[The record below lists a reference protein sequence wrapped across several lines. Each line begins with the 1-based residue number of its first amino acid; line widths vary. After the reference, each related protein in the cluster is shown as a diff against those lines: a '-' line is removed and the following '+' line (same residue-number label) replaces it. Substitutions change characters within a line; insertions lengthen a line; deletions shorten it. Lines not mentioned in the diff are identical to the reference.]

1 MRSKK
6 TGFTLIELLVVIAII
21 AILAGLLLP
30 ALQKAREKARRIQC
44 TANLR
49 SMGQALE
56 MYSQSD
62 VYNPQYPSGENCNDE
77 GLGML
82 LPSGTGEGEV
92 SGGQNYV
99 TADSLNC
106 PSQGDHGVANSGDN
120 YGDYA
125 YDGDI
130 STGSY
135 QADSAIVS
143 DWYASGDENHPDFM
157 NFLKADLSAVTGSTN
172 PEQEDLKNDELW
184 DNATGSAGGD

>member
-1 MRSKK
+1 MRKKK

-49 SMGQALE
+49 SIGQALE

-62 VYNPQYPSGENCNDE
+62 VYNPQYPHGNDCNDT
-77 GLGML
+77 GLGIL
-82 LPSGTGEGEV
+82 LPDGTGEGRV
-92 SGGQNYV
+92 TDGHNYL

-106 PSQGDHGVANSGDN
+106 PSQGNHGVANTGGN

-125 YDGDI
+125 YDGSI
-130 STGSY
+130 SPGQY
-135 QADSAIVS
+135 QADSGIVA
-143 DWYASGDENHPDFM
+143 DYYNNNVNANHS
-157 NFLKADLSAVTGSTN
+157 NFINYLKADLSAVTGITN
-172 PEQEDLKNDELW
+172 PSSGDLKNDKLE
-184 DNATGSAGGD
+184 TRAGL

>member
-62 VYNPQYPSGENCNDE
+62 VYNPQYPDGQNCEDD

-82 LPSGTGEGEV
+82 LPDGSDDDEV
-92 SGGQNYV
+92 PGGQNYV

-106 PSQGDHGVANSGDN
+106 PSQGDHGVASNDD

-135 QADSAIVS
+135 QADSAIVC
-143 DWYASGDENHPDFM
+143 DWYASGEENHPDFM
-157 NFLKADLSAVTGSTN
+157 NYLRADLSAVTGSTN
-172 PEQEDLKNDELW
+172 PDEDELENDDLW
-184 DNATGSAGGD
+184 DNATGSGG